1 MAATSSLRVVKLV
14 ARVNKQTPVTVQL
27 GTYLSGEAGM
37 LVLGTCAPSALAR
50 RLTPRAATQYQALK
64 IKDQMRLQT
73 VPWEVGHRYA
83 LVRAETGEQL
93 EEAGVVRYDMDS
105 DFVDV
110 VSTKL
115 AHVLLHIYLGA
126 PPELWV
132 GRRLFELQEDG
143 PDAVAGP
150 FAIVKGP
157 ATRITRWDEA
167 SLGAL
172 ERVVAA
178 H

>member
-1 MAATSSLRVVKLV
+1 MH
-14 ARVNKQTPVTVQL
+14 
-27 GTYLSGEAGM
+27 
-37 LVLGTCAPSALAR
+37 
-50 RLTPRAATQYQALK
+50 
-64 IKDQMRLQT
+64 LQT
-73 VPWEVGHRYA
+73 VPWEVGYRYA
-83 LVRAETGEQL
+83 HVRAETGEQL

-110 VSTKL
+110 VSAKL
-115 AHVLLHIYLGA
+115 AHVLLAIYLGA

-150 FAIVKGP
+150 LTVVT
-157 ATRITRWDEA
+157 TRITRWHA
-167 SLGAL
+167 TALGAL